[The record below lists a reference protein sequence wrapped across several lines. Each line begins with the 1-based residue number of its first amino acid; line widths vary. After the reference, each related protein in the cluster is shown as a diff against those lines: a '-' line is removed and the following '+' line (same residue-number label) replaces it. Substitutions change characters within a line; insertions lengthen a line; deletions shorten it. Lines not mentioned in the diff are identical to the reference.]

1 MLRLKNTI
9 FLTLLFFISNSFF
22 GQANYEFFGILK
34 LNGDSKSMI
43 SYRINFEEKNG
54 KIKGYSITDLEGDH
68 ETKNVIT
75 GTYDAK
81 SKIFNF
87 KENEILY
94 TKSTFS
100 QNSFCFINYVG
111 KIKLVNKNSKL
122 EGDFKGIFK
131 NNSTCING
139 TLSLIG
145 SDKIYEK
152 LNTMSKKLQNSKKI
166 DQKTKNEVNP
176 VQFMD
181 DLKLNKLTKNQ
192 NMSVVWEDKKI
203 KIEIFDAGKEDG
215 DKINLYNGTKL
226 ILSNY
231 EITNKKKIIEFE
243 IEKDNLEFT
252 IEAVSEGTI
261 APNTAKVILVD
272 KNRSFEL
279 MTNLSKS
286 EKAKITFI
294 KKDAIK

>member
-152 LNTMSKKLQNSKKI
+152 LNTMSKKIQNSKKI

-192 NMSVVWEDKKI
+192 NMTVVWEDKKI

-286 EKAKITFI
+286 EKTKITFI

>member
-9 FLTLLFFISNSFF
+9 FLTIFFFISNATI
-22 GQANYEFFGILK
+22 GQTNYEFFGIIK
-34 LNGDSKSMI
+34 LNGDSKNMI
-43 SYRINFEEKNG
+43 SYRINFEEKKG
-54 KIKGYSITDLEGDH
+54 KISGYSITDLDGEH

-81 SKIFNF
+81 TKIFNF

-94 TKSTFS
+94 TKSSFS

-122 EGDFKGIFK
+122 EGDFTGMFK
-131 NNSTCING
+131 NKKTCING
-139 TLSLIG
+139 TLTLIG
-145 SDKIYEK
+145 SEKIYDK
-152 LNTMSKKLQNSKKI
+152 LNMMSKKIEKSKKI

-215 DKINLYNGTKL
+215 DKINLYNGNKL

-231 EITNKKKIIEFE
+231 VITNKKKIIEIE
-243 IEKDNLEFT
+243 LEKDDLEFT
-252 IEAVSEGTI
+252 IEAISEGTI

-294 KKDAIK
+294 KKDALN

>member
-152 LNTMSKKLQNSKKI
+152 LNTMSKKIQNSKKI
-166 DQKTKNEVNP
+166 DQNTKNEVNP

-272 KNRSFEL
+272 INRSFEL

>member
-152 LNTMSKKLQNSKKI
+152 LNTMSKKIQNSKKI

>member
-22 GQANYEFFGILK
+22 GQAIYEFFGILK

-152 LNTMSKKLQNSKKI
+152 LNTMSKKIQNSKKI
-166 DQKTKNEVNP
+166 DQNTKNEVNP

>member
-152 LNTMSKKLQNSKKI
+152 LNTMSKKIQNSKKI
-166 DQKTKNEVNP
+166 DQNTK
-176 VQFMD
+176 
-181 DLKLNKLTKNQ
+181 
-192 NMSVVWEDKKI
+192 
-203 KIEIFDAGKEDG
+203 
-215 DKINLYNGTKL
+215 
-226 ILSNY
+226 
-231 EITNKKKIIEFE
+231 
-243 IEKDNLEFT
+243 
-252 IEAVSEGTI
+252 
-261 APNTAKVILVD
+261 
-272 KNRSFEL
+272 
-279 MTNLSKS
+279 
-286 EKAKITFI
+286 
-294 KKDAIK
+294 

>member
-152 LNTMSKKLQNSKKI
+152 LNTMSKKIPNSKKI
-166 DQKTKNEVNP
+166 DQNTKNEVNP

-192 NMSVVWEDKKI
+192 NMTVVWEDKKI

>member
-152 LNTMSKKLQNSKKI
+152 LNTMSKKIQNSKKI
-166 DQKTKNEVNP
+166 DQNTKNEVNP

-272 KNRSFEL
+272 KNRAFEL

>member
-1 MLRLKNTI
+1 MLRFKTTI
-9 FLTLLFFISNSFF
+9 FCIFLLLFSNYIL
-22 GQANYEFFGILK
+22 GQTNYEFFGIVK
-34 LNGDSKSMI
+34 LNGDAKNMI

-54 KIKGYSITDLEGDH
+54 KINGYSITDLDGEH

-81 SKIFNF
+81 TKIFNF

-94 TKSTFS
+94 TKSSFS

-122 EGDFKGIFK
+122 EGNFTGMFK
-131 NNSTCING
+131 NKKTCING
-139 TLSLIG
+139 TLTLIG
-145 SDKIYEK
+145 SEKIYEK
-152 LNTMSKKLQNSKKI
+152 LNLMSKKIEKSKKI
-166 DQKTKNEVNP
+166 DQKTKKEVNP

-231 EITNKKKIIEFE
+231 EITNKKKIIE
-243 IEKDNLEFT
+243 IELENDNLEFT
-252 IEAVSEGTI
+252 IEAISEGTI

-294 KKDAIK
+294 KKDALN

>member
-9 FLTLLFFISNSFF
+9 FLTLFFFISNSFF
-22 GQANYEFFGILK
+22 CQTNYEFFGILK

-152 LNTMSKKLQNSKKI
+152 LNTMSKKIQNSKKI
-166 DQKTKNEVNP
+166 DQNTKNEVNP

>member
-152 LNTMSKKLQNSKKI
+152 LNTMSKKIQNSKKI

-286 EKAKITFI
+286 EKTKITFI

>member
-9 FLTLLFFISNSFF
+9 FLTLLFLISNSFF

-152 LNTMSKKLQNSKKI
+152 LNTMSKKIQNSKKI